1 MHISISSFRWK
12 FNYGFVDGDRACM
25 CYIFGGDY
33 QQNLSLIEQFISK
46 DLVSH
51 VYYSVSSDINV
62 IKSSAPI
69 LG

>member
-1 MHISISSFRWK
+1 
-12 FNYGFVDGDRACM
+12 M

-33 QQNLSLIEQFISK
+33 QQNMSLIEQFISK